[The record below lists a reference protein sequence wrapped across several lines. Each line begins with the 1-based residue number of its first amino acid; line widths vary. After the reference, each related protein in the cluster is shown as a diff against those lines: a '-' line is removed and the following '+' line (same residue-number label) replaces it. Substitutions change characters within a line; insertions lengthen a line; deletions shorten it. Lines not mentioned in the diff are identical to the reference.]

1 MYQMNRVMKTGN
13 VFLGVLIVI
22 ASVLLGIYVGGYLMF
37 YGGIVQII
45 EAFQVTPIS
54 ASDIAIGIIK
64 VFFAGVGGIW
74 VAFLGAAFGA
84 AVASK

>member
-1 MYQMNRVMKTGN
+1 MNRIKQTGN
-13 VFLGVLIVI
+13 AALGLLIIV
-22 ASVLLGIYVGGYLMF
+22 ASVLLGVYVGGYLMF
-37 YGGIVQII
+37 YGGIVQVI
-45 EAFQVTPIS
+45 EAFQATPIS